1 MASVV
6 GGLDWLDASRCVL
19 RAVPVIRRAVAFG
32 AAGWF
37 ACTALS
43 LAASWT
49 LAITVITSVTGALK

>member
-1 MASVV
+1 
-6 GGLDWLDASRCVL
+6 
-19 RAVPVIRRAVAFG
+19 VIRRAVAFG

-43 LAASWT
+43 LDASWT